1 MSLKLYVDEKKP
13 KDSVWNHLSG
23 ENKFSLAL
31 VVIAFLG
38 QLVVICG
45 KYFGFVEFSEQL
57 GGFAGE
63 FVTLFMLYFGGSTL
77 KSAIDKSNAAKK
89 KDGGSDDA

>member
-1 MSLKLYVDEKKP
+1 MPSKINSKKETAEAP
-13 KDSVWNHLSG
+13 SIWNYLNG

-38 QLVVICG
+38 QLVVTCG
-45 KYFGFVEFSEQL
+45 KYFGFTEFADQL
-57 GGFAGE
+57 GGFTGE

-77 KSAIDKSNAAKK
+77 KSAIDKKKEAQKEVENA
-89 KDGGSDDA
+89 